1 MKVWKIQGHHLYF
14 LITKNKKKEKNQN
27 RSAENVNRKNTN
39 QLHLKFQAKLHRKTR
54 ERNVLFILKK
64 S

>member
-39 QLHLKFQAKLHRKTR
+39 QLHLKFQAKLHRKT
-54 ERNVLFILKK
+54 
-64 S
+64 